1 MELSPSWEANRSS
14 ASQEIPCIL
23 WKPKVYY
30 HSHKSLPTVPIL
42 CHINPVPHPTSRL
55 VLILSSHLW
64 PGLLSGLFPSI
75 LPTKTLYAALL
86 SPTCATC
93 PAYLILLYLPP
104 HPRIIFGEWKSL
116 SSFLCC
122 LLLST
127 VTLTLLGPHIPLSTL
142 PSNTLRLSY
151 ALNVSKQV
159 SHPYKTTGKISSLY
173 LNLLGDKRFCM
184 KWQQAFP
191 YFSLLLISS
200 WKEFSFLRVV
210 PKYLN
215 SPTLSKD
222 LLSICMLWFCPP
234 LWSRDRTTYLISFLS
249 IYF

>member
-1 MELSPSWEANRSS
+1 MEQSPSWEANRFS

-23 WKPKVYY
+23 WKPKVHYC
-30 HSHKSLPTVPIL
+30 SHKSLPPVPIL
-42 CHINPVPHPTSRL
+42 CHINPVPHPTWRS

-75 LPTKTLYAALL
+75 LPTKTLYAPLL

-93 PAYLILLYLPP
+93 PAHPILLDLIT
-104 HPRIIFGEWKSL
+104 RIIFGEWNSL

-127 VTLTLLGPHIPLSTL
+127 VTSTLLGPHIPLSTL
-142 PSNTLRLSY
+142 PSDTLRLCY
-151 ALNVSKQV
+151 ALDVSNQV
-159 SHPYKTTGKISSLY
+159 SHPCKTTGKISSVY
-173 LNLLGDKRFCM
+173 LNLPEGKRFCM

-191 YFSLLLISS
+191 YFSLLLIST

-215 SPTLSKD
+215 CSTLSKD
-222 LLSICMLWFCPP
+222 LLSICMYKYC
-234 LWSRDRTTYLISFLS
+234 ISS
-249 IYF
+249 YT